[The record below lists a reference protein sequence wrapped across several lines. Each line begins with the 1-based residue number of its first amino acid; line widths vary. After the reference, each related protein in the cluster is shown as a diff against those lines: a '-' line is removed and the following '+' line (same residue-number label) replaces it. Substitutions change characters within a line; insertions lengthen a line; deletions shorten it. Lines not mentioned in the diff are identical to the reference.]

1 MITLYFIDNIGML
14 YRILLLMNKLD
25 LAQRTNLSK
34 HLDLLTLGKMRKKIT
49 ILKMTM
55 MTAIMMIMM
64 DPTMS
69 LTQLIIIN
77 CWQINLT
84 I

>member
-64 DPTMS
+64 DLTMS

>member
-1 MITLYFIDNIGML
+1 MITLYFIGNIGML

-64 DPTMS
+64 DLTMS